1 MGTAMQGGTAQ
12 RNLECV
18 RLTSR
23 SGPDRVERP
32 AAIART
38 KAVFWAL
45 RSLHGNAGVAVYLN
59 LQSVRLNCARHTVLQ
74 TKP

>member
-23 SGPDRVERP
+23 GGTCQRGLVQGAYLQR
-32 AAIART
+32 AAVQSLPW
-38 KAVFWAL
+38 AVPSAWSLVPTGAL
-45 RSLHGNAGVAVYLN
+45 KQKLPTLISLKG
-59 LQSVRLNCARHTVLQ
+59 
-74 TKP
+74 